1 MKKALPVTEYSY
13 RIYPD
18 EKQRA
23 IIRQTIEAYHH
34 VYDHYL
40 KIRIATYNEERKFVS
55 TYDFIKDLKNL
66 KIQEPELLA
75 IDSQALTYALMELD
89 KDFSAFLKTKEHYPK
104 IRGKKN
110 KNYRYYR
117 TRNVNGNIRFRS
129 YSIVLPKI
137 GSVRL
142 LDWNESMFGNE
153 VQPPPGRI
161 VFARVE
167 EKNDN
172 EFSVKVYVNQ

>member
-18 EKQRA
+18 EKQVA

-40 KIRIATYNEERKFVS
+40 KIRIAAYNGERRFVS
-55 TYDFIKDLKNL
+55 TYDFMKDLKNL
-66 KIQEPELLA
+66 KAEEPELQT

-89 KDFSAFLKTKEHYPK
+89 HDFSVFIKSSKHYPK
-104 IRGKKN
+104 IRGQKN
-110 KNYRYYR
+110 KDYRYYR
-117 TRNVNGNIRFRS
+117 TRNVNNNIRFRS

-142 LDWNESMFGNE
+142 LDWNEGIFGNE

-167 EKNDN
+167 EKDSR
-172 EFSVKVYVNQ
+172 EFYVKVYVNQ